1 MKIIDVIKT
10 FKVIDSE
17 RNVISVNGV
26 DMIGDFIGGET
37 SNLIFEIEVEICKT
51 SAKNDDTYFRV
62 HILHDTSKLDNF
74 TNLLF
79 FKEYICIHKKDY
91 CEIFP
96 LDEMRTEDIS
106 FLVLKYGKV
115 LLEEGYIKCV

>member
-10 FKVIDSE
+10 FKVIDAEHQIVSICGSSI
-17 RNVISVNGV
+17 VGPFKGYTTSLISVIHNKV
-26 DMIGDFIGGET
+26 RN
-37 SNLIFEIEVEICKT
+37 SP
-51 SAKNDDTYFRV
+51 AKSDDTYFRV
-62 HILHDTSKLDNF
+62 HILHDTSENPNF

-79 FKEYICIHKKDY
+79 FREFICIHKKDY

-96 LDEMRTEDIS
+96 LDETEAEDIS

-115 LLEEGYIKCV
+115 LLEEGYIRCV

>member
-1 MKIIDVIKT
+1 MRIIDVIKT

-17 RNVISVNGV
+17 HQIVSICGYSI
-26 DMIGDFIGGET
+26 IGDFKGYT
-37 SNLIFEIEVEICKT
+37 SSLI
-51 SAKNDDTYFRV
+51 SAISNKVKNSPVKNDDTYFRV
-62 HILHDTSKLDNF
+62 HILHDTSENPNF

-79 FKEYICIHKKDY
+79 FKEFICIHKKDY

-96 LDEMRTEDIS
+96 LDEMGAEDIS